1 MRILMSSSER
11 SVHQAQRVVIDV
23 RGPGEWIVD
32 TPAGGR
38 SLHVYR
44 LAPADWL
51 VSEVGCGNEGRGR
64 NLEQAL
70 AALSAEDSS
79 PDWWDLLADM
89 LDGSKQRPA
98 DRAPLTQHLY

>member
-1 MRILMSSSER
+1 MSSPEHP
-11 SVHQAQRVVIDV
+11 VHPPQRVVIDV

-70 AALSAEDSS
+70 AALSAEVSS
-79 PDWWDLLADM
+79 PDWWDLLADT
-89 LDGSKQRPA
+89 LDGSREPRPP
-98 DRAPLTQHLY
+98 DRAPLTQHLH